1 MRVAIDRVGRIV
13 IPKPMRDA
21 LGIDGPTELELT
33 ERDGALE
40 LTLLV
45 EDRAEEVEGLRDR
58 FQLDGLLEKLLG
70 AQQLPFAGMRLP
82 ASAGCTRVKCGNER
96 K

>member
-1 MRVAIDRVGRIV
+1 MRVAIDGVGRIV

-40 LTLLV
+40 LTVPYIKAHL
-45 EDRAEEVEGLRDR
+45 EDRDGFTVIVADQPVPTLTTEMVREEI
-58 FQLDGLLEKLLG
+58 
-70 AQQLPFAGMRLP
+70 
-82 ASAGCTRVKCGNER
+82 ER
-96 K
+96 SRR

>member
-1 MRVAIDRVGRIV
+1 MRVAIDGVGRIV

-40 LTLLV
+40 LTVPYIKAHL
-45 EDRAEEVEGLRDR
+45 EDRDGFTVIVADQPVPALTTEMVREEI
-58 FQLDGLLEKLLG
+58 
-70 AQQLPFAGMRLP
+70 
-82 ASAGCTRVKCGNER
+82 ER
-96 K
+96 SRR

>member
-1 MRVAIDRVGRIV
+1 MLVAIDAVGRIV

-40 LTLLV
+40 LTVPYIKAHL
-45 EDRAEEVEGLRDR
+45 EDRDGFTVIVPDEPVPTLTTEMVREEI
-58 FQLDGLLEKLLG
+58 
-70 AQQLPFAGMRLP
+70 
-82 ASAGCTRVKCGNER
+82 ER
-96 K
+96 SRR

>member
-1 MRVAIDRVGRIV
+1 M

-40 LTLLV
+40 LTVPYIKAHMEVRDGFAVIVPDEPVATLTV
-45 EDRAEEVEGLRDR
+45 EATRD
-58 FQLDGLLEKLLG
+58 
-70 AQQLPFAGMRLP
+70 AI
-82 ASAGCTRVKCGNER
+82 ER
-96 K
+96 SRR

>member
-1 MRVAIDRVGRIV
+1 MRVAIDGVGRIV

-40 LTLLV
+40 LTVPYIKAHL
-45 EDRAEEVEGLRDR
+45 EDRDGFTVIVPDQPVPTLTTAMVREEI
-58 FQLDGLLEKLLG
+58 
-70 AQQLPFAGMRLP
+70 
-82 ASAGCTRVKCGNER
+82 ER
-96 K
+96 SRR